1 MLYAICNFH
10 RNIPAREMDK
20 KSKGSPQTRF
30 QTSDLSISSICFP
43 PTKIKRKNVS
53 KWQVVREENKSDLFV
68 GILLQKA
75 SKSGLH
81 LDSRKLKMLT
91 FTCCEMCTMIVCSN
105 AWHLPGIDRPMSIY
119 LVAQILYLKTDEKP
133 DICLELSKSGEQTQ
147 RKVWNVICNSDDGLM
162 GLKKISCC
170 SLKLYRECH
179 LSIKISLFTPHIS
192 R

>member
-1 MLYAICNFH
+1 MSSRSKGGTQSKQLTVEKQSQVCLFQCSMRSAIF
-10 RNIPAREMDK
+10 IEISPQREMDK

-81 LDSRKLKMLT
+81 
-91 FTCCEMCTMIVCSN
+91 F
-105 AWHLPGIDRPMSIY
+105 G
-119 LVAQILYLKTDEKP
+119 
-133 DICLELSKSGEQTQ
+133 
-147 RKVWNVICNSDDGLM
+147 
-162 GLKKISCC
+162 
-170 SLKLYRECH
+170 
-179 LSIKISLFTPHIS
+179 
-192 R
+192 